1 MPSVYPA
8 KRVQPG
14 QRGLLAMRVLPK
26 CPTTRLVK
34 FFTIVGDISDDN
46 NCNDDTWIVG
56 IEFAPVRVEFAT
68 NQN

>member
-1 MPSVYPA
+1 M
-8 KRVQPG
+8 
-14 QRGLLAMRVLPK
+14 
-26 CPTTRLVK
+26 K